1 MIRVHRFRYLGRK
14 GSMKAVKFK
23 LAQYVNTSD
32 IKLPVSFGHVRESTT
47 YGMLGNDEAGDCVIA
62 DLAHSVMIRCQ
73 ATRRAVPPFTT
84 SSTLDTY
91 SKITGYDPKKVD
103 YQGNNPTDQGTDMVT
118 AAAWARDKGIPD
130 ATGELHK
137 IKAYGE
143 IAFRDWDELI
153 KAIYLFGT
161 VSLGIMLPQSA
172 SDQFDRMVP
181 WTITGD
187 GSIIGGHAITA
198 CGKNSAGFL
207 VALTWGRTTAISRQF
222 IERYLDQGIVSLSPE
237 YLKDTGHS
245 PELFDEAQ
253 LTTDL
258 ASLTRTV

>member
-91 SKITGYDPKKVD
+91 S
-103 YQGNNPTDQGTDMVT
+103 
-118 AAAWARDKGIPD
+118 
-130 ATGELHK
+130 
-137 IKAYGE
+137 
-143 IAFRDWDELI
+143 
-153 KAIYLFGT
+153 
-161 VSLGIMLPQSA
+161 
-172 SDQFDRMVP
+172 DRRAHV
-181 WTITGD
+181 
-187 GSIIGGHAITA
+187 
-198 CGKNSAGFL
+198 
-207 VALTWGRTTAISRQF
+207 
-222 IERYLDQGIVSLSPE
+222 
-237 YLKDTGHS
+237 
-245 PELFDEAQ
+245 
-253 LTTDL
+253 
-258 ASLTRTV
+258 